1 MGNRGNLYGLLQQ
14 SIEELSPR
22 LGCPTVE
29 PKREF
34 IQVVIQVVIRDGALM
49 GSHEPTLGKKLI
61 TINGMDDEA
70 IKKALG

>member
-34 IQVVIQVVIRDGALM
+34 IRDGALM

-61 TINGMDDEA
+61 TINGMDDEV

>member
-1 MGNRGNLYGLLQQ
+1 MGNKGNLYNLLQQ

-34 IQVVIQVVIRDGALM
+34 IQVVIRDGALM
-49 GSHEPTLGKKLI
+49 GSHEPTLGKR
-61 TINGMDDEA
+61 
-70 IKKALG
+70 